1 MPTTQPTTY
10 TPCLQKGKAPRMAL
24 QVKAPKKKKNK
35 KHQSHGDMKK
45 VKRLLVD
52 AFNEEGVEKK

>member
-1 MPTTQPTTY
+1 
-10 TPCLQKGKAPRMAL
+10 MAL